1 MKVSGVALEINR
13 IDNPEEG
20 LYRHGTVDL
29 IELDCPG
36 MKTSNSERF
45 KRKQDFLLTRLL
57 KEV

>member
-1 MKVSGVALEINR
+1 LEINR

-36 MKTSNSERF
+36 IENIEFGKIQKEAGL
-45 KRKQDFLLTRLL
+45 LLTRLL